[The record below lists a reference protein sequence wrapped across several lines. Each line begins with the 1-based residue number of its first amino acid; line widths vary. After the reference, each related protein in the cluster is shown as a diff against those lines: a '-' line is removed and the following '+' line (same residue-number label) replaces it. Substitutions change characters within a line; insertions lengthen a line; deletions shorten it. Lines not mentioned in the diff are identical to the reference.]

1 MTFFQDPEFGDRI
14 ITLMAALVLVLQI
27 AAVGQRWLVSSIR
40 IFAAQSFLLA
50 AIAGII
56 AYFNHASHIY
66 IAALLTLI
74 LKAALLPWLLER
86 LVKRIEIRRE
96 IEPLINAPLSILI
109 TGCLTLVGYVVAE
122 SFYHPEETSV
132 REALGHNTLAVAIA
146 LFLIGFF
153 TMLNRRKAL
162 SQVLGLLSL
171 ENGLFL
177 AAISLTYGMPLI
189 VELGIFLMCSLRSW
203 FSGFLSSECARRSIR
218 WTSASFGSCESR
230 RTYDFTLAPDRSSR
244 RQSSGLL
251 SPKAVRHGGGQSGCL
266 RRSAMPGRGTGVS
279 GASER
284 PRFALGRILLRGR
297 SQRVGCSLDEFR
309 LTGMFH
315 LCRRLFSSGREKRD
329 FSGGA
334 GIAHRACHS

>member
-1 MTFFQDPEFGDRI
+1 MTFLQDPEFGDRI

-74 LKAALLPWLLER
+74 LKAR
-86 LVKRIEIRRE
+86 KIEIRRE

-109 TGCLTLVGYVVAE
+109 AGCLTLVGYVVAQ

-132 REALGHNTLAVAIA
+132 RAALGHNTLAVAIA

-162 SQVLGLLSL
+162 TQVLGLLSL

-177 AAISLTYGMPLI
+177 AAISLTYGMPLV
-189 VELGIFLMCSLRSW
+189 VELGIFFDVLVAVMVLGILVFRIREAFDSMDVSKLR
-203 FSGFLSSECARRSIR
+203 
-218 WTSASFGSCESR
+218 
-230 RTYDFTLAPDRSSR
+230 
-244 RQSSGLL
+244 
-251 SPKAVRHGGGQSGCL
+251 KL
-266 RRSAMPGRGTGVS
+266 R
-279 GASER
+279 E
-284 PRFALGRILLRGR
+284 
-297 SQRVGCSLDEFR
+297 
-309 LTGMFH
+309 
-315 LCRRLFSSGREKRD
+315 
-329 FSGGA
+329 
-334 GIAHRACHS
+334 